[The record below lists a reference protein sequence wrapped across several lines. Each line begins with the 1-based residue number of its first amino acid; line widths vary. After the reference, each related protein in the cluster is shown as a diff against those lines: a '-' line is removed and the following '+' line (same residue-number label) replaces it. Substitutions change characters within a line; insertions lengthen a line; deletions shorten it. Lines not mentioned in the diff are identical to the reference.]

1 MSEIVSWGDNTNGQL
16 GDGGETGR
24 SVPGPVRALADLAP
38 VTDVVAGSGHVLAL
52 LADGT
57 ALAWGRNIF
66 GQCGDA
72 STENRSAPV
81 AVRGLTGIVGIAAGG
96 GQSLFLREDG
106 TVWGCGAGFFGVLGA
121 EHVRVH
127 PVPVHIDGIA
137 DVRQLVSGGGHIL
150 ALTNDGEV
158 FTWGRDD
165 YGQLGDGARRG
176 ELPGCRTVEHAGV
189 GFRCRVVPAKVDGL
203 PEVRSLAAGG
213 GHSLA
218 LLTDGRLVTW
228 GFNDRGQLGDGTMS
242 HRHAPNPHEALTDV
256 TSVAAGYHH
265 TVAVR
270 SDGSVWAWGLN
281 DLGQVGDGSTTHRTR
296 PVRVAGLP
304 AAITMVAAK
313 GGGSDAAPGG
323 SGHSYAVDEAGR
335 VWAWG
340 CNNHGELG
348 DGGDTSKLEP
358 VQVKDLEQV
367 RRITAGGEV
376 PAFREN
382 PGGGYGLALLGD

>member
-16 GDGGETGR
+16 GDGGQTGR

-57 ALAWGRNIF
+57 AVAWGRNIF
-66 GQCGDA
+66 GQCGDGG
-72 STENRSAPV
+72 TENRAMPV

-96 GQSLFLREDG
+96 GQSLFLLEDG
-106 TVWGCGAGFFGVLGA
+106 TVWGSGAGFFGVLGA

-127 PVPVHIDGIA
+127 PVPVLISGLSN
-137 DVRQLVSGGGHIL
+137 VRQLVSGGGHCL
-150 ALTNDGEV
+150 ALTEDGSV
-158 FTWGRDD
+158 FSWGRDD

-176 ELPGCRTVEHAGV
+176 ELPGCTTVEHAGV
-189 GFRCRVVPAKVDGL
+189 GFKCRLLPAKVDGL
-203 PEVRSLAAGG
+203 PAVRSLAAGG
-213 GHSLA
+213 GHSMA
-218 LLTDGRLVTW
+218 LLADDRLITW

-242 HRHAPNPHEALTDV
+242 HRDRPNLHEALTN
-256 TSVAAGYHH
+256 VATVAGGYHH
-265 TVAVR
+265 TLAVR
-270 SDGSVWAWGLN
+270 TDGSVWAWGLN

-304 AAITMVAAK
+304 AITAVAAK

-323 SGHSYAVDEAGR
+323 SGHSYAVDETGT

-348 DGGDTSKLEP
+348 NGGDEPSKLEP
-358 VQVKDLEQV
+358 VAVKGLEGV
-367 RRITAGGEV
+367 RRVTAGGEV

-382 PGGGYGLALLGD
+382 PGGGYGLALI